1 MLDAVVDGRLRADWV
16 IGRGGSLEVDDVDQ
30 RERMTVWPLEEMGSL
45 QRSSEQGGVIS
56 SKERGMPG

>member
-1 MLDAVVDGRLRADWV
+1 
-16 IGRGGSLEVDDVDQ
+16 
-30 RERMTVWPLEEMGSL
+30 MTVWPLEEMGSL